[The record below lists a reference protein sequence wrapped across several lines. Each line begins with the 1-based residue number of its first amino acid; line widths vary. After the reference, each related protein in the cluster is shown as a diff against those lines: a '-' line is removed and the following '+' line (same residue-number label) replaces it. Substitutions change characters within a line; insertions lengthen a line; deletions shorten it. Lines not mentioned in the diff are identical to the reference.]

1 MCFVTK
7 HECILY
13 SFVNFDYFPPP
24 LPVIV
29 YLISSH
35 VFSTYYVQ
43 EYNKQKSLGSMGLN
57 RGEEQYMQPLLTL
70 LFPSMSSGKLVSC
83 VLPFSISSLPFQFS
97 LSLSI
102 LFNRMFLQDWDEL
115 GQAQPDWGWLMWSCF
130 WFGFHPEKVPITQLR

>member
-1 MCFVTK
+1 
-7 HECILY
+7 
-13 SFVNFDYFPPP
+13 
-24 LPVIV
+24 
-29 YLISSH
+29 
-35 VFSTYYVQ
+35 
-43 EYNKQKSLGSMGLN
+43 MGLN

-115 GQAQPDWGWLMWSCF
+115 GQAQPDWG
-130 WFGFHPEKVPITQLR
+130 